1 MTGGGPSS
9 SHKIEEE
16 LDHMI
21 EENFVLQEEE
31 RKLMEGVRK
40 LQKKKQQNL
49 AGASAKVKKLTK
61 TLEKRSISP

>member
-1 MTGGGPSS
+1 MTGGVPSS

>member
-21 EENFVLQEEE
+21 EENFILQEEE

-40 LQKKKQQNL
+40 LQKKKQQSL